1 MSGEV
6 VTDDTQMITRRY
18 FASRHGWWKRLLYYQ
33 EPCVGAKLELDE
45 AT

>member
-18 FASRHGWWKRLLYYQ
+18 FAPRHGWSERLLHYQ
-33 EPCVGAKLELDE
+33 EPRAIGKLELDG

>member
-6 VTDDTQMITRRY
+6 FTDDTQMITGRY
-18 FASRHGWWKRLLYYQ
+18 FSSRHGWSERLLHYQ
-33 EPCVGAKLELDE
+33 EPCATSKLELDG